1 MSEYESA
8 YESAAATHAAVAIA
22 PGVRRIVA
30 PNPGR
35 MTGAGTN
42 TYLVGLR
49 RVVVIDPGPA
59 IDSHVRAIVDAIG
72 TARVEAIAVTHT
84 HADHSPAAAPLHAST
99 GAPRRGARPRHP
111 DFHDAGFEADLETA
125 DGAVLATDAGELVA
139 VATPGHASNHLCW
152 FEPGAG
158 RLYTGDHVL
167 GTVSPVI
174 LPPDGDMQEYLDS
187 LARLAALGARRILPG
202 HGPPLEDPAGVIAAL
217 VRHRLMRE
225 ARVLAVLAATGPATL
240 DELLPGVYADVPT
253 ELHSVARYSLEAHL
267 IKLGRERRARRQG
280 EHWALP

>member
-1 MSEYESA
+1 MTEYESV
-8 YESAAATHAAVAIA
+8 AATHAAVAIA

-42 TYLVGLR
+42 TYLVGTR
-49 RVVVIDPGPA
+49 QVVVIDPGPA
-59 IDSHVRAIVDAIG
+59 IDSHVRAILDAIG
-72 TARVEAIAVTHT
+72 DAHIEAIAVTHT
-84 HADHSPAAAPLHAST
+84 HADHSPAAALLHARS

-111 DFHDAGFEADLETA
+111 DFHDPGFVADAATF
-125 DGAVLATDAGELVA
+125 DGTVLPTDAGELVA

-152 FEPGAG
+152 FEPAAR

-187 LARLAALGARRILPG
+187 LARLATLAAALILPG
-202 HGPPLEDPAGVIAAL
+202 HGPTLADPAAVIAAL
-217 VRHRLMRE
+217 LRHRLMRE
-225 ARVLAVLAATGPATL
+225 ARVLAALAAAGPATL
-240 DELLPGVYADVPT
+240 DQLLPGVYADVPP

-267 IKLGRERRARRQG
+267 IKLGREQRALRRG
-280 EHWALP
+280 EHWALA